1 MNVGNRFKARQRMS
15 LGFAGVHFKVDG
27 VGSFQVIKSMLAT
40 GRGIQSTSRIAGNKS
55 LFEVRGL
62 VVHRQPTR
70 GDSILL
76 RKGVWLKVSHPT
88 LEQPGGLVNTARRT
102 GARNNCFLSV
112 APGSDKVTIKLG
124 PSGIPPFTELLV
136 PYSKGYEM
144 AEEKGEA
151 GEMEDEVAQIPKFKI
166 GDSVWVKCE
175 VCGQNVRPAKA
186 LKQHMVSFGCSPNE
200 GKGEAGH

>member
-1 MNVGNRFKARQRMS
+1 MNVGNRLKARHRMS
-15 LGFAGVHFKVDG
+15 LGYGVVLFKVDG
-27 VGSFQVIKSMLAT
+27 VGSFQVIKSKLAT

-55 LFEVRGL
+55 LFQVRGL
-62 VVHRQPTR
+62 VVHRQPRR

-76 RKGVWLKVSHPT
+76 RKGVWLKVCRPT

-112 APGSDKVTIKLG
+112 APGSDKVTIKSG
-124 PSGIPPFTELLV
+124 PSGIPPFTELLI
-136 PYSKGYEM
+136 PYSKGYAVEEM
-144 AEEKGEA
+144 GEMD
-151 GEMEDEVAQIPKFKI
+151 EMEDTLAQIPKFKI

-186 LKQHMVSFGCSPNE
+186 LKQHMVSFGCSLSE
-200 GKGEAGH
+200 DKGEAGQ